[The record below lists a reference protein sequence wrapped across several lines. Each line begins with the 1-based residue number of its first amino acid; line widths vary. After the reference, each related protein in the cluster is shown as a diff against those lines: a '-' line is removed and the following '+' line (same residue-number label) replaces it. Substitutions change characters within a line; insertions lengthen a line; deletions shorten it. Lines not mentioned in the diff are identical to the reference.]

1 MSLHIPRLDALKLM
15 HVISALILKWLLCP
29 NIYLSWSFDSLLI
42 IYCLQALQNS
52 IAFNQIGFQ

>member
-29 NIYLSWSFDSLLI
+29 NIYFWSFDSLFE
-42 IYCLQALQNS
+42 YCLQALQNS
-52 IAFNQIGFQ
+52 IALNQIGSI